1 MRNKD
6 AFINLMYLGALPFIA
21 SAILSL
27 LSIDTLPWLGS
38 VVHIVSVYALVIS
51 VFMAGILWGI
61 MLQVNRD
68 NSVGQINF
76 LISNILTLTVW
87 FVYLIYPDSIAF
99 LLTTA
104 VVFLWLLMLDAKL
117 VQEQHIS
124 KRYYQARKWVS
135 TIVILSL
142 ATIVIL
148 SLLTIAA
155 S

>member
-99 LLTTA
+99 LLSTA

-142 ATIVIL
+142 
-148 SLLTIAA
+148 LTIAA

>member
-1 MRNKD
+1 
-6 AFINLMYLGALPFIA
+6 MYLGALPFIA

-142 ATIVIL
+142 
-148 SLLTIAA
+148 LTIAA

>member
-21 SAILSL
+21 GALLSL

-51 VFMAGILWGI
+51 VFMAGILWGVT
-61 MLQVNRD
+61 LQVNTD
-68 NSVGQINF
+68 NFLGQVNF
-76 LISNILTLTVW
+76 LISNVLALTIW
-87 FVYLIYPDSIAF
+87 FVYLIYPDSHSF

-104 VVFLWLLMLDAKL
+104 VAFLWLLMLDAKL
-117 VQEQHIS
+117 VKRKLIS
-124 KRYYQARKWVS
+124 SSYYRARKRVS
-135 TIVILSL
+135 AIVI
-142 ATIVIL
+142 T
-148 SLLTIAA
+148 SLLVIIA

>member
-1 MRNKD
+1 MRNKE

-21 SAILSL
+21 GALLSL

-51 VFMAGILWGI
+51 VFMAGILWGVT
-61 MLQVNRD
+61 LQLQENNA
-68 NSVGQINF
+68 NSQINF
-76 LISNILTLTVW
+76 LISNLLTLTVW
-87 FVYLIYPDSIAF
+87 FVYLTYPDSIAF

-104 VVFLWLLMLDAKL
+104 VVFLWLLMFDVKL
-117 VQEQHIS
+117 FQRQYIS
-124 KRYYQARKWVS
+124 KSYYQARKWVS
-135 TIVILSL
+135 V
-142 ATIVIL
+142 IVIL

>member
-142 ATIVIL
+142 
-148 SLLTIAA
+148 LTIAA

>member
-21 SAILSL
+21 GALLSL

-51 VFMAGILWGI
+51 VFMAGILWGVT
-61 MLQVNRD
+61 LQLQENNA
-68 NSVGQINF
+68 NSQINF
-76 LISNILTLTVW
+76 LISNLLTLTVW
-87 FVYLIYPDSIAF
+87 FVYLTYPDSIAF

-104 VVFLWLLMLDAKL
+104 VVFLWLLMFDVKL
-117 VQEQHIS
+117 FQRQYIS
-124 KRYYQARKWVS
+124 KSYYQARKWVS
-135 TIVILSL
+135 
-142 ATIVIL
+142 AIVIL

>member
-1 MRNKD
+1 MRNKE

-21 SAILSL
+21 GALLSL

-51 VFMAGILWGI
+51 VFMAGILWGVT
-61 MLQVNRD
+61 LQLQENNA
-68 NSVGQINF
+68 NSQINF
-76 LISNILTLTVW
+76 LISNLLTLTVW
-87 FVYLIYPDSIAF
+87 FVYLTYPDSIAF

-104 VVFLWLLMLDAKL
+104 VVFLWLLMFDVKL
-117 VQEQHIS
+117 FQRQYIS
-124 KRYYQARKWVS
+124 KSYYQARKGVS
-135 TIVILSL
+135 
-142 ATIVIL
+142 AIVIL

>member
-21 SAILSL
+21 GAILSL

-61 MLQVNRD
+61 TLQVNTD
-68 NSVGQINF
+68 KFLGQVNF
-76 LISNILTLTVW
+76 LISNVLALTIW
-87 FVYLIYPDSIAF
+87 FVYLIYPDSHSF
-99 LLTTA
+99 LLTT
-104 VVFLWLLMLDAKL
+104 VVAFLWLLMLDTKL
-117 VQEQHIS
+117 VKRKLIS
-124 KRYYQARKWVS
+124 SSYYRARKRVS
-135 TIVILSL
+135 AIVI
-142 ATIVIL
+142 T
-148 SLLTIAA
+148 SLLVIIA

>member
-1 MRNKD
+1 
-6 AFINLMYLGALPFIA
+6 MYLGALPFIA

-124 KRYYQARKWVS
+124 KCYYQARKWVS

-142 ATIVIL
+142 
-148 SLLTIAA
+148 LTIAA

>member
-1 MRNKD
+1 MRNKN

-21 SAILSL
+21 GALLSL
-27 LSIDTLPWLGS
+27 LSIDTLPLLGS

-51 VFMAGILWGI
+51 VFMAGILWGVT
-61 MLQVNRD
+61 LQLQENNT
-68 NSVGQINF
+68 NSQINF

-104 VVFLWLLMLDAKL
+104 VIFLWLLMLDTKL
-117 VQEQHIS
+117 VQRQHIS
-124 KRYYQARKWVS
+124 KSYYQARKWVS
-135 TIVILSL
+135 
-142 ATIVIL
+142 AIVIL
-148 SLLTIAA
+148 SLLIIVLVIAA